1 MRRNVIT
8 AFTLALALGALAGCA
23 EHHGPMERAGQ
34 AVDHAAN
41 KTADAVGTALEK
53 TGSAIERGGQKIQ
66 QKVDQKAGGNG

>member
-1 MRRNVIT
+1 MCRKVIIVL
-8 AFTLALALGALAGCA
+8 TLALALGALAGCA

-66 QKVDQKAGGNG
+66 QKVDQKASGNG